1 LSRCNEV
8 RTTKNLEQIL
18 HEFNLF
24 VLYEQ
29 AQNPNTLSLRD
40 PPNFGLKVVFCDF
53 SKRRVFWKRHEGIRV
68 QPLPSPDTSH
78 VSPAEVWSRR
88 WAESNMPYQ
97 FYAELARA
105 QLPALTRPG
114 LAVHKT
120 GEEEED
126 DDLPSDAEGQPAAES
141 F

>member
-1 LSRCNEV
+1 V
-8 RTTKNLEQIL
+8 
-18 HEFNLF
+18 
-24 VLYEQ
+24 EQ
-29 AQNPNTLSLRD
+29 A
-40 PPNFGLKVVFCDF
+40 V
-53 SKRRVFWKRHEGIRV
+53 
-68 QPLPSPDTSH
+68 
-78 VSPAEVWSRR
+78 
-88 WAESNMPYQ
+88 AESNMPYQ

>member
-1 LSRCNEV
+1 L
-8 RTTKNLEQIL
+8 
-18 HEFNLF
+18 LF
-24 VLYEQ
+24 QLNATDEI
-29 AQNPNTLSLRD
+29 
-40 PPNFGLKVVFCDF
+40 FK
-53 SKRRVFWKRHEGIRV
+53 KGIRV

-114 LAVHKT
+114 LAVHKK

-126 DDLPSDAEGQPAAES
+126 DDLPSDAEASRRQKVSSKGVLNAVRTERKAGLFRHGQPLAYS
-141 F
+141 VGSQLRQNRNSTMTFGIW

>member
-1 LSRCNEV
+1 
-8 RTTKNLEQIL
+8 
-18 HEFNLF
+18 
-24 VLYEQ
+24 
-29 AQNPNTLSLRD
+29 
-40 PPNFGLKVVFCDF
+40 
-53 SKRRVFWKRHEGIRV
+53 
-68 QPLPSPDTSH
+68 
-78 VSPAEVWSRR
+78 
-88 WAESNMPYQ
+88 MPYQ

-120 GEEEED
+120 GEEEEED

>member
-1 LSRCNEV
+1 L
-8 RTTKNLEQIL
+8 
-18 HEFNLF
+18 LF
-24 VLYEQ
+24 QLNATDEI
-29 AQNPNTLSLRD
+29 
-40 PPNFGLKVVFCDF
+40 FK
-53 SKRRVFWKRHEGIRV
+53 KGIRV